1 MQSLERTLL
10 ILAVALALMLL
21 AEQPNFLSEFIKQFL
36 VNGLTVIAWVSMW
49 DPVRLFLFPTYPNRR
64 DDLVYQRLVDAEV
77 IVEAQCG
84 STEPQQ
90 REARSGAYEP

>member
-1 MQSLERTLL
+1 QSLERTLL

-21 AEQPNFLSEFIKQFL
+21 AEQLDFVSEFIKQFL

-64 DDLVYQRLVDAEV
+64 EDLVYRRLLNAEV
-77 IVEAQCG
+77 VVEAQC
-84 STEPQQ
+84 SSADPQQ
-90 REARSGAYEP
+90 PEARRGAHEP